1 MRASVIA
8 IATAIKWRFFI
19 VLLLRSSFYKTSAQP
34 RAGRA
39 RPVGGWQLAVG
50 SCVERAVLTLPR
62 HKRQQTTGTS
72 NLVKHSP
79 RNPAPTANRQ
89 PPTQP
94 VIMPRMLFR
103 RLVLFC
109 SLALASAASGQQ
121 KVIVLGFD
129 GVDARY
135 TEQWMN
141 EGKLPNLAR
150 LRQTGTFRPL
160 TPTTPAQTP
169 VSWSTFSTGI
179 DPGRTGIFDFLRRD
193 PKTYLPVFAAFDE
206 TTEPLLLGKRNPIA
220 FAAAVLILFALLCG
234 ASAALGRRKLA
245 MVLIAC
251 GILLAPAVFFAV
263 QKYVPEALP
272 GVINRRQGIPFWEA
286 AANKGKK
293 ATIVHVPVTFPATDF
308 HEGHMLS
315 GLGVPDV
322 SGRVGKPFYFTSELD
337 FQRGGSNEFSI
348 DVVQLEDNRGV
359 IQTQIQ
365 GPPNK
370 LFGNPPYISIPMTIT
385 VAEDRNSIQIEV
397 SEQKLTLKAGE
408 WTGWVNFVFPFNPLI
423 KVKGISRFHL
433 LSVQPE
439 VKLYLSPINF
449 DPRSLPPGFKVSS
462 PSDWAPQLAKEHGPY
477 KTLGWQIDTWAIS
490 EGFATEKIF
499 WDDMEWTVAQSRKMF
514 EALLQRDD
522 DLIVQCFEFPDRVG
536 HVFWRIVDPKHPA
549 YDAKLAAQWGD
560 ALLRSYQLMDEIVGD
575 AMKAAERKNALLLI
589 ASDHGFASF
598 RKHVHYNT
606 WLVLNGY
613 MTLKTGVQVKDRNLE
628 MLFDQGQFWENVDWS
643 KTRAYAMGLGEVYV
657 NLKGRES
664 QGVVNPGP
672 EYDALK
678 KELQQKLVAMV
689 DPETGERPVRRVVTR
704 EQAYRQ
710 FDPNMI
716 PDLFVMNNDGY
727 RVSWQTSL
735 GGVPKQVFEPNKAV
749 WSGDHCSVDP
759 EIVKGIFFTNRKL
772 TTTRAPYIADVY
784 PTVLGALG
792 VAAPYTLDGVE
803 LR

>member
-1 MRASVIA
+1 MRPMSAR
-8 IATAIKWRFFI
+8 RFA
-19 VLLLRSSFYKTSAQP
+19 LLFAV
-34 RAGRA
+34 A
-39 RPVGGWQLAVG
+39 LAVG
-50 SCVERAVLTLPR
+50 AHAQE
-62 HKRQQTTGTS
+62 K
-72 NLVKHSP
+72 
-79 RNPAPTANRQ
+79 
-89 PPTQP
+89 
-94 VIMPRMLFR
+94 
-103 RLVLFC
+103 
-109 SLALASAASGQQ
+109 QQ

-135 TEQWMN
+135 TERWMN

-150 LRQTGTFRPL
+150 LRESGTFRPL
-160 TPTTPAQTP
+160 LPTTPAQTP

-206 TTEPLLLGKRNPIA
+206 TKEPLLFGARNPIFAALAILLLFAIVAAILFARKRRVGGAIFIALGLLLGLGA
-220 FAAAVLILFALLCG
+220 FAAV
-234 ASAALGRRKLA
+234 RKY
-245 MVLIAC
+245 I
-251 GILLAPAVFFAV
+251 PTSR
-263 QKYVPEALP
+263 P

-286 AANKGKK
+286 AADSGKK

-308 HEGHMLS
+308 GHGDHRGHMLS

-337 FQRGGSNEFSI
+337 FKRAGTNEFSI
-348 DVVQLEDNRGV
+348 EVVQLEDNKGV
-359 IQTQIQ
+359 ISTKIQ

-370 LFGNPPYISIPMTIT
+370 LFDTPPYITIPMTIT
-385 VAEDRNSIQIEV
+385 VANDRNSIEIEV
-397 SEQKLTLKAGE
+397 SGKKYPLKAGE
-408 WTGWVNFVFPFNPLI
+408 WTGWVDFVFPFNPLI
-423 KVKGISRFHL
+423 KVRGISRFHL
-433 LSVQPE
+433 ISVQPE

-462 PSDWAPQLAKEHGPY
+462 PGDWAPELAKEHGPY

-499 WDDMEWTVAQSRKMF
+499 WDDMEWTVTQSRKMF
-514 EALLQRDD
+514 NALLQKDD

-549 YDAKLAAQWGD
+549 YDAKLAAEWGD
-560 ALLRSYQLMDEIVGD
+560 AILKSYQLMDEIVGD
-575 AMKAAERKNALLLI
+575 AMKAAEQKNALLLV

-598 RKHVHYNT
+598 RRHVHYNT

-613 MTLKTGVQVKDRNLE
+613 MTLKTGVQVKDRNVE

-643 KTRAYAMGLGEVYV
+643 KTRAYAMGLGELYV
-657 NLKGRES
+657 NLKGREAN
-664 QGVVNPGP
+664 GIVNPGP

-678 KELQQKLVAMV
+678 KELQTRLVQMV
-689 DPETGERPVRRVVTR
+689 DPATGEHPVRRVVSR
-704 EQAYRQ
+704 EEAYRK

-735 GGVPKQVFEPNKAV
+735 GGVPKDIFSDNKAV

-772 TTTRAPYIADVY
+772 TTARAPYIADVY
-784 PTVLGALG
+784 PTVLAALG
-792 VAAPYTLDGVE
+792 VKSPYEVDGVE
-803 LR
+803 LK

>member
-1 MRASVIA
+1 MMRPMVLR
-8 IATAIKWRFFI
+8 RFA
-19 VLLLRSSFYKTSAQP
+19 LLC
-34 RAGRA
+34 
-39 RPVGGWQLAVG
+39 AV
-50 SCVERAVLTLPR
+50 V
-62 HKRQQTTGTS
+62 
-72 NLVKHSP
+72 
-79 RNPAPTANRQ
+79 
-89 PPTQP
+89 
-94 VIMPRMLFR
+94 F
-103 RLVLFC
+103 
-109 SLALASAASGQQ
+109 ASAGYAQQHQ

-135 TEQWMN
+135 TERWMN
-141 EGKLPNLAR
+141 EGKLPNLAK
-150 LRQTGTFRPL
+150 LRAEGTFRPL
-160 TPTTPAQTP
+160 LPTTPAQTP

-206 TTEPLLLGKRNPIA
+206 TKEPLLFGSRNPI
-220 FAAAVLILFALLCG
+220 FAAAVIALLFAVIAAILLLRRRRIGGSLFLILGLILAAG
-234 ASAALGRRKLA
+234 A
-245 MVLIAC
+245 
-251 GILLAPAVFFAV
+251 FFGV
-263 QKYVPEALP
+263 KKYIPESRP

-286 AANKGKK
+286 AAEAGRK

-337 FQRGGSNEFSI
+337 FKRAGTNEFSI
-348 DVVQLEDNRGV
+348 EVVQLEDNKGV
-359 IQTQIQ
+359 ISTVIQ

-370 LFGNPPYISIPMTIT
+370 LFGDPPYISIPMTIT
-385 VAEDRNSIQIEV
+385 VADDRNSIEIEV
-397 SEQKLTLKAGE
+397 SGKKYPLKAGE
-408 WTGWVNFVFPFNPLI
+408 WTGWVDFVFPFNPLI
-423 KVKGISRFHL
+423 KIRGISRFHL
-433 LSVQPE
+433 ISVQPE

-462 PSDWAPQLAKEHGPY
+462 PDDWAPELAKEHGPY
-477 KTLGWQIDTWAIS
+477 KTIGWQIDTWAIS

-499 WDDMEWTVAQSRKMF
+499 WDDMEWTVTQSRKMF
-514 EALLQRDD
+514 NALLQKDD

-549 YDAKLAAQWGD
+549 YDAKLAAEWGD
-560 ALLRSYQLMDEIVGD
+560 AILKSYQLMDEIVGD
-575 AMKAAERKNALLLI
+575 AMKAAQRNNALLLV

-598 RKHVHYNT
+598 RRHVHYNT
-606 WLVLNGY
+606 WLVMNGY
-613 MTLKTGVQVKDRNLE
+613 MTLKTGVQVKDRNVE

-657 NLKGRES
+657 NLKGREAH
-664 QGVVNPGP
+664 GIVNPGA

-678 KELQQKLVAMV
+678 NELKTRLVEMV
-689 DPETGERPVRRVVTR
+689 DPATNERPVRRVVTR
-704 EQAYRQ
+704 EEAYKQ

-735 GGVPKQVFEPNKAV
+735 GGVPKDVFSDNKAV

-772 TTTRAPYIADVY
+772 ATGRAPYIGDVY
-784 PTVLGALG
+784 PTVLAALG
-792 VAAPYTLDGVE
+792 VRAPYEVDGVVLE
-803 LR
+803 